1 MDSLKGTVVLFTPHT
16 SQVINKDAA
25 RACSSEAAASKLFK
39 ASVGLHT
46 VGHLPIPIHGTPRL
60 PIPIHGRKCKNMTQ
74 KLTFGSRS
82 VASYLARQCCFQSV
96 MKTLRHSAQRL
107 LVLGLPVVLWTV
119 MWCLVYLEFAWS
131 AFQSVIVQMQCQGRN
146 RKRYSASSQHDSP
159 LTRHYCIAPYID
171 SSTGLGFFI
180 IMKGCTV
187 KVCLAAWSS
196 LTVRKNSCWGVTV
209 SVVSPSCHTWDIY
222 DIFSCACE
230 GK

>member
-1 MDSLKGTVVLFTPHT
+1 MQAFRIADRKRRAFSCFASVSQSVSHNAVRCSVDEGLIKPTSSSILRLSCLVFVVCLQWTMDSLKGTVVLFTPHT

-119 MWCLVYLEFAWS
+119 MWCLVYLEFA
-131 AFQSVIVQMQCQGRN
+131 
-146 RKRYSASSQHDSP
+146 
-159 LTRHYCIAPYID
+159 
-171 SSTGLGFFI
+171 
-180 IMKGCTV
+180 
-187 KVCLAAWSS
+187 
-196 LTVRKNSCWGVTV
+196 
-209 SVVSPSCHTWDIY
+209 
-222 DIFSCACE
+222 
-230 GK
+230 